1 MTTSQPVYRL
11 TQAAY
16 DFLRELAESEP
27 ALWFNPGTDFHD
39 VLVSRGIDS
48 YLEPTT
54 AVLEGPTDYRVNLEG
69 GRRPNQADEC
79 ALSFYR
85 SLTGISLSQ
94 ATDHLMWS
102 WFAHFKLH
110 RYCIDRWPLRG
121 DDRVRHIRQHYFL
134 SDHSLGMFQMNV
146 ASRTWWLA
154 HTAIKASQ
162 GSRGAFNPE
171 EVVRYFADHAQH
183 YHTVVMRES
192 LRSPVV
198 LAEFVR
204 ALLRG
209 AEGVNNEGVKAL
221 WRRINLYG
229 GGILLEAIPRTLL
242 REIIDKYV
250 DEVMSVP
257 EYVADRHKLRNPNG
271 LVKVLSLGAGVQS
284 TVLALMAER
293 EEYGLEKPDIAIF
306 ADTGWEPPL
315 VYQHLDWL
323 EKQLSF
329 KVVRLSAGNIRD
341 NIMEGVAPDGH
352 KFLGIPVFTI
362 NSDGSKGRL
371 IRQCTSNYKVEPIQ
385 AYLRDYLGLQQGRR
399 APKEVGV
406 EMWLGISIDEAM
418 RQKDSKQE
426 WVRNRYPLV
435 EREFSR
441 AQLIRWFE
449 EHYPGRELPK
459 SACIGC
465 PFHSDASWKDM
476 KENDPESFA
485 EAVHI
490 DWVLRNSPRTRGAV
504 QGEAYLHRSR
514 EPLGQVDFS
523 GVTGYAELMG
533 EECEGLCGI

>member
-1 MTTSQPVYRL
+1 MTTSQPVFRL

-16 DFLRELAESEP
+16 DYLRELAQSQP
-27 ALWFNPGTDFHD
+27 DLWFNPETNFHD
-39 VLVSRGIDS
+39 VLVSKGIDD

-54 AVLEGPTDYRVNLEG
+54 VTLEGSIDFRVDLQG
-69 GRRPNQADEC
+69 GRRPNQADEY
-79 ALSFYR
+79 ALTFYR
-85 SLTGISLSQ
+85 SLKGMGLAQ

-121 DDRVRHIRQHYFL
+121 EHPARHIRQHYFL
-134 SDHSLGMFQMNV
+134 SDYSLGLFQMNV

-154 HTAIKASQ
+154 HTAVKASE
-162 GSRGAFNPE
+162 GSGGAFKPE
-171 EVVRYFADHAQH
+171 EAVLYFANHAQH

-192 LRSPVV
+192 LRSPLV
-198 LAEFVR
+198 LSEFVR

-209 AEGVNNEGVKAL
+209 AQGVNNEGVKAL
-221 WRRINLYG
+221 WRRLNLYSG
-229 GGILLEAIPRTLL
+229 GLLVEAIPRIHL
-242 REIIDKYV
+242 REVIDQYV

-257 EYVADRHKLRNPNG
+257 EYVADRHKLRNPSG
-271 LVKVLSLGAGVQS
+271 LIKVLSLGAGVQS
-284 TVLALMAER
+284 TVLALMAEH
-293 EEYGLEKPDIAIF
+293 EEYGLKKPDIAIF
-306 ADTGWEPPL
+306 ADTGWEPPA
-315 VYQHLDWL
+315 VYEHLNWL
-323 EKQLSF
+323 EQQLSF
-329 KVVRLSAGNIRD
+329 KVIRVSVGNIRD

-362 NSDGSKGRL
+362 NNDGSKGRL

-385 AYLRDYLGLQQGRR
+385 AYLREYLGLQQGRR
-399 APKEVGV
+399 APKQVGV
-406 EMWLGISIDEAM
+406 EMWLGISVDEAM
-418 RQKDSKQE
+418 RQKPSKQE
-426 WVRNRYPLV
+426 WITNRYPLV
-435 EREFSR
+435 EKEFSR

-449 EHYPGRELPK
+449 QRYPSRKLPK

-490 DWVLRNSPRTRGAV
+490 DWILRNSPRTRGAV
-504 QGEAYLHRSR
+504 QAEAYLHSSR
-514 EPLGQVDFS
+514 KPLEQVDFS
-523 GVTGYAELMG
+523 EVTGYAHLMG